1 MRFATHPFDPLAD
14 AHENELYWTGDSER
28 LDKLM
33 SISLELD
40 ATTAER
46 VQRAAQRAGLD
57 VSTFLQNFVGRSF
70 TDERLSARSV
80 EDILAPFRNEVARA
94 GVTDAQLDTVF
105 DEARQRRFTDLHRTR
120 E

>member
-1 MRFATHPFDPLAD
+1 MTFGTHPFDPLAD
-14 AHENELYWTGDSER
+14 AHKNELYCRGDGKPSV
-28 LDKLM
+28 KHM

-40 ATTAER
+40 AMTAER

-57 VSTFLQNFVGRSF
+57 VPTFLQNFVGRSF
-70 TDERLSARSV
+70 KDERLPARSV

-94 GVTDAQLDTVF
+94 GVTDAQLDTTF
-105 DEARQRRFTDLHRTR
+105 EEARQHRYTDLHRTR

>member
-1 MRFATHPFDPLAD
+1 M
-14 AHENELYWTGDSER
+14 N
-28 LDKLM
+28 
-33 SISLELD
+33 ISLELD

-57 VSTFLQNFVGRSF
+57 VPTFLQNFIRSSF
-70 TDERLSARSV
+70 TEERLPTRSV
-80 EDILAPFRNEVARA
+80 QDILAPFRNEVAQA

-105 DEARQRRFTDLHRTR
+105 DEARQRRYTDLRRTR